1 MIDLKTN
8 YVNFLK
14 PAQKLENVNLN
25 KDEKALKDATE
36 EFESIFIKMMLDSA
50 DKTID
55 RKSSMF
61 YGGNSEDIFRG
72 LLNEERA
79 KEMAKSG
86 DFGLAKLM
94 YDQLSKN
101 LK

>member
-1 MIDLKTN
+1 MINLKTD
-8 YVNFLK
+8 YVKYLK
-14 PAQKLENVNLN
+14 PNREIDKNLT
-25 KDEKALKDATE
+25 KDEEALKKATE

-55 RKSSMF
+55 RKSNMF
-61 YGGNSEDIFRG
+61 YGGNSEEIFRG
-72 LLNEERA
+72 MLNDERA

-86 DFGLAKLM
+86 DFGLAKMM
-94 YDQLSKN
+94 YEQLSKN

>member
-1 MIDLKTN
+1 MINLKTD
-8 YVNFLK
+8 YVKYLK
-14 PAQKLENVNLN
+14 PTTKIDEKLT
-25 KDEKALKDATE
+25 KDEEELKKVTE
-36 EFESIFIKMMLDSA
+36 EFESILIKMMLDSA

-61 YGGNSEDIFRG
+61 YGGNSEEIFRG
-72 LLNEERA
+72 MLNDERA

-86 DFGLAKLM
+86 DFGLAKMM
-94 YDQLSKN
+94 YEQLSKN